1 MKVWAYLFKLY
12 SQRARWLLLS
22 FFCLGLT
29 WLAGVALLATSGW
42 FIAACALAGLG
53 FITNLN
59 IFAPSPL
66 IRGLAIVRTA
76 GRYAERVIGH
86 EAILRVLKDLRVR
99 AFNAVAFR
107 PARLIDNRRLS
118 DLIQRLMVDVETLD
132 GIPLRVLGPMFAA
145 LMTLAGSVWAGAV
158 WGHALIAFTIGA
170 SGLIVLIVS
179 FVLAKQGQKRG
190 AALIHARAAQKI
202 ALIDHLGGLAEL
214 ISNEKHH
221 ESAQQLA
228 QLDLQQTQRFFAQE
242 QMASL
247 GEHGVQAITALAT
260 IVVISIAWPVF
271 EPPIIALLAL
281 MTLGLNEALGAL
293 PGALWRTGEAKAAAV
308 RLMDLE
314 SLDAAGS
321 HAPHARFGAL
331 TTSGDRMATPTNLI
345 DLSVREMVAADISI
359 PAISNPATPDEA
371 HLDQAHLG
379 QAYLGQATLEQ
390 TTLSSIEFINLL
402 CQRQPGKRTPL
413 NLTLKPGLP
422 LVVSGRSGT
431 GKTSLLETIVGELD
445 AEQGGVWL
453 DDIDLLKLP
462 DALRYKKV
470 TLLAQSDSL
479 MNVTIR
485 QFLSLGLDSVPEAT
499 LNSALKCVD
508 LYETLNDTEEGLDYM
523 LGVRGSHVSGGQARR
538 LQLAALIIKDPA
550 LVLLDE
556 PFRGLQPELVQDLLT
571 GIEPWLLKRC
581 SIIVTHDP
589 NSLPS
594 HWPRLMWPNA

>member
-59 IFAPSPL
+59 IFAPSTL

-145 LMTLAGSVWAGAV
+145 LMTLAGSLWAGAV

-260 IVVISIAWPVF
+260 IVVIAIAWPVF

-293 PGALWRTGEAKAAAV
+293 PGALWRIGEAKAAAE

-314 SLDAAGS
+314 SLDLADS
-321 HAPHARFGAL
+321 HAPHARFGVSI
-331 TTSGDRMATPTNLI
+331 TSGDNMATPTNLI
-345 DLSVREMVAADISI
+345 DLSVREMVEADISNSAV
-359 PAISNPATPDEA
+359 PNPATPDEA
-371 HLDQAHLG
+371 
-379 QAYLGQATLEQ
+379 
-390 TTLSSIEFINLL
+390 EFSAVEIVDLL

-453 DDIDLLKLP
+453 NDIDLLKLP

-485 QFLSLGLDSVPEAT
+485 QFLSLGLNLNLNPVPEAT
-499 LNSALKCVD
+499 LHSALQCVD
-508 LYETLNDTEEGLDYM
+508 LYKTLNDTEEGLDYM

-581 SIIVTHDP
+581 SIIVTHAP

-594 HWPRLMWPNA
+594 HWPRLVWPNA

>member
-1 MKVWAYLFKLY
+1 MKVWAYLYRLY
-12 SQRARWLLLS
+12 LQRARWLLLS
-22 FFCLGLT
+22 FFCLGVT
-29 WLAGVALLATSGW
+29 WLAGAALLATSGW

-53 FITNLN
+53 LITNLN
-59 IFAPSPL
+59 LFAPSTL
-66 IRGLAIVRTA
+66 IRGLAIVRTV

-99 AFNAVAFR
+99 AFNAIAFR

-118 DLIQRLMVDVETLD
+118 DMIQRLMVDVETLD
-132 GIPLRVLGPMFAA
+132 GIPLRVLGPIFAA
-145 LMTLAGSVWAGAV
+145 LMTLAGSVWAGAI

-170 SGLIVLIVS
+170 SGLTVLIVS
-179 FVLAKQGQKRG
+179 FVLAQQGQKKG
-190 AALIHARAAQKI
+190 AVLIQARATQKI

-214 ISNEKHH
+214 ISNEKQHQ
-221 ESAQQLA
+221 SAQNLA
-228 QLDLQQTQRFFAQE
+228 QLDLAQTQRFYDQE

-260 IVVISIAWPVF
+260 IVVIAIAWPEF

-281 MTLGLNEALGAL
+281 LTLGLNEALGAL
-293 PGALWRTGEAKAAAV
+293 PGALWRTGEAKAAAE

-314 SLDAAGS
+314 S
-321 HAPHARFGAL
+321 
-331 TTSGDRMATPTNLI
+331 I
-345 DLSVREMVAADISI
+345 DVVDL
-359 PAISNPATPDEA
+359 
-371 HLDQAHLG
+371 HLDQAT
-379 QAYLGQATLEQ
+379 QDQATQDQATQDQAALGSVQ
-390 TTLSSIEFINLL
+390 LINLL
-402 CQRQPGKRTPL
+402 CQRQPGKRNPL

-422 LVVSGRSGT
+422 LVVYGRSGT

-453 DDIDLLKLP
+453 DGTDLLTLP
-462 DALRYKKV
+462 DVVRYQKV
-470 TLLAQSDSL
+470 TLLAQNDSL

-485 QFLSLGLDSVPEAT
+485 QFLSLGLNSVPEAT
-499 LNSALKCVD
+499 LHSALQCVD
-508 LYETLNDTEEGLDYM
+508 LHETLNNTEEGLDYV

-538 LQLAALIIKDPA
+538 LQLAALIIKDPT

-589 NSLPS
+589 NSLPA
-594 HWPRLMWPNA
+594 HWPRLIWPNA